1 VDPLGHHF
9 HAGGRRP
16 SDYPDA
22 SVGNTYFYLSSDLN
36 GCGQCANNVSPTE
49 RVVIR
54 IPLGEIQSGAT

>member
-36 GCGQCANNVSPTE
+36 GCGQCTKIVCMVSPNEFSRGNRQRLTP
-49 RVVIR
+49 RN
-54 IPLGEIQSGAT
+54 